1 MKENEDGE
9 IDRDFIAAELF
20 EAISHPTR
28 IQILKMLEKTPQG
41 FSELK
46 HGLGISSS
54 GNLNHHLN
62 KLSTLVG
69 TDAHGK
75 YVVTDQGREAL
86 YVVKAS
92 RAENEPRS
100 YTTLTIIIS
109 ALIFYSVYTT
119 AAMVLGRFDYNTL
132 MFGLLLIVLFPLV
145 FRHVYPRVKKHA
157 SLGPLSSGDAEDV

>member
-1 MKENEDGE
+1 MVAGMEENEDGE
-9 IDRDFIAAELF
+9 VDRDLIAAELF

-28 IQILKMLEKTPQG
+28 IQILEKTPQG

-46 HGLGISSS
+46 HELGISSS

-69 TDAHGK
+69 TDTHGK

-86 YVVKAS
+86 YTIKAT
-92 RAENEPRS
+92 RAENEPGS

-109 ALIFYSVYTT
+109 SLIFYSIYTT
-119 AAMVLGRFDYNTL
+119 ASMVLGRFDLNTL
-132 MFGLLLIVLFPLV
+132 LFGLLLIVLFPLV
-145 FRHVYPRVKKHA
+145 FRFVYPRAKKRA
-157 SLGPLSSGDAEDV
+157 TPDLADAIV

>member
-1 MKENEDGE
+1 MEDEEG
-9 IDRDFIAAELF
+9 DTNRDLIAAELF

-28 IQILKMLEKTPQG
+28 IQILKLLDETPQG

-46 HGLGISSS
+46 HELGISSS

-86 YVVKAS
+86 YMIKAS
-92 RAENEPRS
+92 RAEAEPGS

-109 ALIFYSVYTT
+109 SLIFYSIYTT
-119 AAMVLGRFDYNTL
+119 AAIVSGKFDLNTL
-132 MFGLLLIVLFPLV
+132 LFGLLLIVFFPLV
-145 FRHVYPRVKKHA
+145 FRFVYPIAKKRA
-157 SLGPLSSGDAEDV
+157 TSDFAYNIE